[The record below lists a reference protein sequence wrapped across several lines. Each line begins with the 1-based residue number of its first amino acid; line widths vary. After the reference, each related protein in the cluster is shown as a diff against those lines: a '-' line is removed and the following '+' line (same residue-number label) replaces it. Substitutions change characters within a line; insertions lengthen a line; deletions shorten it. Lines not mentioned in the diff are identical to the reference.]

1 MSAEAASLHVS
12 GGRWQVA
19 GTLSM
24 DTVETVRVASAAI
37 GMPQDGIIDLAAVDR
52 VDSAGVALVLSWA
65 RRAAAEGRPLVFAGM
80 PQSMRALAT
89 LYGVEELLVD

>member
-1 MSAEAASLHVS
+1 
-12 GGRWQVA
+12 
-19 GTLSM
+19 M

-89 LYGVEELLVD
+89 LYGVEELLVV